1 MDINDIKLF
10 IPTKNRLDKPKTYT
24 ILKELGLN
32 PILVIEPQE
41 ESKAIEL
48 GFNYLLL
55 DDNDRGITYARNFI
69 LNHARKNKYDFIV
82 MMDDDIDYFKRVFP
96 DIHKGVKDNTAF
108 IDALKYFLK
117 AKNCG
122 TMQYSQF
129 GWCQNKDVVYNKSLE
144 VVHFLYMPQL
154 ERINYTE
161 NTVED
166 KDFALQLI
174 FAGYKP
180 FMLNWYCFQVPSI
193 GTNKGG
199 LYDLY
204 NSGKTAIWAQ
214 NFLDKWGPDI
224 TKVFREKNGRIN
236 IKINWNVVKKILDS
250 KYQQKLF

>member
-1 MDINDIKLF
+1 MYDEIKLF
-10 IPTKNRLDKPKTYT
+10 IPSKNRLDKPKTYN
-24 ILKELGLN
+24 ILKDLGLN

-41 ESKAIEL
+41 ELQAKNL

-69 LNHARKNKYDFIV
+69 LNYCRNNNIEYAV
-82 MMDDDIDYFKRVFP
+82 MMDDDILFFKRV
-96 DIHKGVKDNTAF
+96 DAILHKGIKDNTAF
-108 IDALKYFLK
+108 LDALKYFYK
-117 AKNCG
+117 VKNCG

-129 GWCQNKDVVYNKSLE
+129 GWCQKKEVVYNKSLE
-144 VVHFLYMPQL
+144 VVHFLYIPQL
-154 ERINYTE
+154 KNINYTE

-180 FMLNWYCFQVPSI
+180 FMLNWLCFQVPSI

-199 LYDLY
+199 LFDLY

-214 NFLDKWGPDI
+214 NFINKWGPDI

-236 IKINWNVVKKILDS
+236 VKINWPYVKKIIN
-250 KYQQKLF
+250 K